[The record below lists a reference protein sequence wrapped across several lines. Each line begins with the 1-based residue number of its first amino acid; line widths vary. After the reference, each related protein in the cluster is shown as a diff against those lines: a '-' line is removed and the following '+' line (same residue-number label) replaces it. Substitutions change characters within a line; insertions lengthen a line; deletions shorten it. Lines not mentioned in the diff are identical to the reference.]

1 MLIIL
6 NVFCFFYKE
15 DFIKKTSK
23 TLNYHYLHNIHNPP
37 PHRIS
42 GVVGRERMGTAFPH
56 KKLSGN
62 GVPTREILRDIFL
75 LAIFHYRHVMTFSA
89 HETISKLDFRIC
101 KVLAH

>member
-1 MLIIL
+1 MRFITYVD
-6 NVFCFFYKE
+6 NV
-15 DFIKKTSK
+15 
-23 TLNYHYLHNIHNPP
+23 NVH
-37 PHRIS
+37 S

-89 HETISKLDFRIC
+89 PETILKLDIRIC